1 MTTEASPVTG
11 VARPPAND
19 AAFPGD
25 ASVRASARIRPVVPV
40 RLVASRTGLMPDD
53 PYVRRFWVAAL
64 GSGAIAELLRLVRAA
79 EKGEGVRLPR
89 YLPQLM
95 KAGLVTSARGA
106 LVVKSRIPPVPRELQ
121 WRFPPTLAGEHSRW
135 VHSRSVTSSQHSH

>member
-1 MTTEASPVTG
+1 M
-11 VARPPAND
+11 
-19 AAFPGD
+19 
-25 ASVRASARIRPVVPV
+25 VPV
-40 RLVASRTGLMPDD
+40 RLVASRAGLTPDD

-95 KAGLVTSARGA
+95 KAGLVTSSRGA
-106 LVVKSRIPPVPRELQ
+106 LVVKSRIPPVPRELR

-135 VHSRSVTSSQHSH
+135 VQSGSVASSQHPHQYEGNPFADSEPDGDA